1 MKHLILSAD
10 GDRMVYLV
18 PDDVA
23 DHTGKYVRLFYNWM
37 KESKQAKHL
46 RRKMG
51 SGIGYCFN
59 EQDFVDWLNH
69 HKFRDTPCVFVE
81 NLGFINPLRFPDE
94 YKDCPWFNF

>member
-23 DHTGKYVRLFYNWM
+23 DHTGKYVRLFYSWM
-37 KESKQAKHL
+37 KVSRQAKHL

-51 SGIGYCFN
+51 AQIGYCFN

-69 HKFRDTPCVFVE
+69 HKFRDTPCVFVK

>member
-18 PDDVA
+18 PDDVS
-23 DHTGKYVRLFYNWM
+23 DHTDKYVRLFYNWM
-37 KESKQAKHL
+37 KESKQAKNL

-81 NLGFINPLRFPDE
+81 NLGFINPRRFPDE
-94 YKDCPWFNF
+94 YKNCPWFNF

>member
-10 GDRMVYLV
+10 GDRLVYLV

-23 DHTGKYVRLFYNWM
+23 DHPGKYVDLFYHWM

-46 RRKMG
+46 RRRMG
-51 SGIGYCFN
+51 AQIGYCFN

-69 HKFRDTPCVFVE
+69 RKFRDTPCVFVA
-81 NLGFINPLRFPDE
+81 NLGLINPRDFPEE
-94 YKDCPWFNF
+94 YRNCPWFNF